1 VALPFLQ
8 VRSTTAGF
16 ETTSNPTVA
25 VTEKKASTASLGGWG
40 ILREEGGE
48 LPLAAQH
55 PPHRRSLVR
64 RRRFRDAQGGQV
76 TDIWL
81 NIPLLPRRVLTRH
94 SPEWRVG
101 NVRFGDYRV
110 SISGHGGVPTRRG
123 FILQGIL
130 IGGVT
135 AVVAMGISQS
145 IITNQWMTRIPA
157 FLVLGAVLGTI
168 TFRWWRNGHQP

>member
-1 VALPFLQ
+1 M
-8 VRSTTAGF
+8 
-16 ETTSNPTVA
+16 
-25 VTEKKASTASLGGWG
+25 
-40 ILREEGGE
+40 
-48 LPLAAQH
+48 AAQH
-55 PPHRRSLVR
+55 PPHRRWLVR

-76 TDIWL
+76 TDVWL
-81 NIPLLPRRVLTRH
+81 NIPLLPRRVLTRR

-110 SISGHGGVPTRRG
+110 SISGHSGVPTRRG

-135 AVVAMGISQS
+135 AVVAMDISHS
-145 IITNQWMTRIPA
+145 IITNQWMTRILD
-157 FLVLGAVLGTI
+157 FLVIGAVLGTI